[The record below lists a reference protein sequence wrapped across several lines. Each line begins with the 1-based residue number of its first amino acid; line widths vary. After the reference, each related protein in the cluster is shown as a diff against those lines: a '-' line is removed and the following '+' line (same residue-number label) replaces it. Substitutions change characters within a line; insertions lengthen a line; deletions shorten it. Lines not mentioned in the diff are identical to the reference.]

1 MTTGATIHALA
12 GLLTA
17 SYAEHLPTREA
28 DMMRAA
34 AVAARDEHD
43 AMRDRIVT
51 LKRHREQ
58 WRRVAY
64 RYRDALE
71 AIEGGHVCDEGHR
84 EEARRAL
91 HNIED
96 SHPVDG
102 TGLPNGAT
110 PRPRWS
116 SLSYCPR
123 WSSDSARS
131 ARGWIGGTGEC
142 RGHRYRAAADRL
154 RAGGGP
160 RVAGL

>member
-1 MTTGATIHALA
+1 MIANGATIHALA

-17 SYAEHLPTREA
+17 SYAEHLPPEEA

-34 AVAARDEHD
+34 AVRARDEHD

-51 LKRHREQ
+51 LEGHREQ
-58 WRRVAY
+58 WRRVAF

-96 SHPVDG
+96 SHPVDTAG
-102 TGLPNGAT
+102 QHKGA
-110 PRPRWS
+110 
-116 SLSYCPR
+116 
-123 WSSDSARS
+123 DK
-131 ARGWIGGTGEC
+131 
-142 RGHRYRAAADRL
+142 
-154 RAGGGP
+154 
-160 RVAGL
+160 